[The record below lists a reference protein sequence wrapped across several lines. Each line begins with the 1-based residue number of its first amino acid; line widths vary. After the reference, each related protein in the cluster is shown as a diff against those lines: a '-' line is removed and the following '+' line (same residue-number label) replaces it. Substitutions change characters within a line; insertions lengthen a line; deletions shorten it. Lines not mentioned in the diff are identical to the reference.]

1 MHAENVTQLAPAE
14 IQQLAFGVRY
24 NTQFKLLDR
33 IGAVIEEI
41 LQADGTPFGPER
53 FTLSDSAIYQ
63 YRLMNKEGDNSL
75 TINTQ
80 DTILQLP
87 MKTKNESQ
95 VDEWASDFQEYVLGP
110 LRKIG
115 GVRNIV
121 RYGVLLRFKEEEA
134 NSFENPPIKRYL
146 SAEFPSANSLAM
158 HFSRRLAMD
167 EALVKK
173 RVNDFRNAIYSV
185 VQVESGDVQVSI
197 DYQQY
202 FQPALDAREW
212 DDRPFTEFVREGT
225 RYVHGEFHKWFQK
238 FTAVSEVA

>member
-1 MHAENVTQLAPAE
+1 MPGENVTQLAPAE

-24 NTQFKLLDR
+24 DTQFKLLDR
-33 IGAVIEEI
+33 IGEVIEEI
-41 LQADGTPFGPER
+41 LHADGTPFGPQR

-63 YRLMNKEGDNSL
+63 YRLLNENGDSSL

-87 MKTKNESQ
+87 MKTKNESH
-95 VDEWASDFQEYVLGP
+95 VDDWASDFEEYVLGP

-121 RYGVLLRFKEEEA
+121 RYGVLFRFKEEDA
-134 NSFENPPIKRYL
+134 ISLENPPIKRYL
-146 SAEFPSANSLAM
+146 SNEFPSANSLAM

-173 RVNDFRNAIYSV
+173 RVNDFRNAIYSLG
-185 VQVESGDVQVSI
+185 QSDSGKVQVSI

-202 FQPALDAREW
+202 FQPALDRGEW
-212 DDRPFTEFVREGT
+212 DDRPFTEFVRQGN
-225 RYVHGEFHKWFQK
+225 RYVHGEFHNWFQK
-238 FTAVSEVA
+238 FAAVLEVA

>member
-1 MHAENVTQLAPAE
+1 MPENVTQLVPAE

-24 NTQFKLLDR
+24 DTQFKLLDR
-33 IGAVIEEI
+33 IGEVIEEI
-41 LQADGTPFGPER
+41 LRADGTPFSPER
-53 FTLSDSAIYQ
+53 FPLTDSAIYQ
-63 YRLMNKEGDNSL
+63 YRLINEKKDTLL

-87 MKTKNESQ
+87 MKTRNESQ
-95 VDEWASDFQEYVLGP
+95 VDDWASDFQEYVLGP

-134 NSFENPPIKRYL
+134 ISIENPPIRRYL
-146 SAEFPSANSLAM
+146 STEFPSANSLDM

-173 RVNDFRNAIYSV
+173 RVSDYRNAIYSV
-185 VQVESGDVQVSI
+185 SQSESGSVQVSI
-197 DYQQY
+197 DYQEY
-202 FQPALDAREW
+202 FKPALDQGEW
-212 DDRPFTEFVREGT
+212 KDRPFPEFVRQGT
-225 RYVHGEFHKWFQK
+225 SYVHGEFHKWFQK
-238 FTAVSEVA
+238 FTAVPEVA

>member
-1 MHAENVTQLAPAE
+1 MPENITKLAPTE

-24 NTQFKLLDR
+24 DTQFKLLDR
-33 IGAVIEEI
+33 IGEVIEEI
-41 LQADGTPFGPER
+41 LQADGTPFGPDR

-63 YRLMNKEGDNSL
+63 YRLMNEKGDNWL

-95 VDEWASDFQEYVLGP
+95 VDDWASDFQEYVLGP

-121 RYGVLLRFKEEEA
+121 RYGVLFRFKEEDA
-134 NSFENPPIKRYL
+134 SSLENPPVKRYL
-146 SAEFPSANSLAM
+146 STEFPSANSLAM
-158 HFSRRLAMD
+158 HFNRRLAMD

-173 RVNDFRNAIYSV
+173 RVNDFRNAIYRV
-185 VQVESGDVQVSI
+185 VQSESGNVQVSI

-202 FQPALDAREW
+202 FKPSLDVGEW
-212 DDRPFTEFVREGT
+212 DDRPFPDFVRQGT
-225 RYVHGEFHKWFQK
+225 RYVHGEFHEWFQK
-238 FTAVSEVA
+238 FTAVPEVA